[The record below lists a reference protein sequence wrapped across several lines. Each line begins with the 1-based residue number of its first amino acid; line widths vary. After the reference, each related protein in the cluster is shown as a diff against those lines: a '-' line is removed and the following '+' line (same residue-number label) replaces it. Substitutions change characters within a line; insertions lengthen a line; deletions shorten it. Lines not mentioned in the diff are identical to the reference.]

1 MHIISK
7 LYTMMAVTVIVLGSV
22 AVLADTA
29 VAEPGDGPVAEV
41 NGTEYDT
48 LQGALDA
55 AKDGETVR
63 ILRDVV
69 VNGTDSGS
77 GATIKTGVT
86 IDGLKADGDVCRIS
100 TTTAKK
106 TLDTLQDAEMG
117 HEVVLKNLEVVNSSG
132 VSGCRCLDTR
142 GLESGLVLDN
152 VFMTV
157 DNGSG
162 NTQPLNI
169 GGDTSEVLDVTITD
183 SRIVADGKSYAITTF
198 NTVNLSIDNSYL
210 EGWAVVY
217 MKGPTSSSGSK
228 DSTVDIRDSEIV
240 SCNNNSGKS
249 NSFGAIVLED
259 PRITVRLT
267 DITASISET
276 SGSEQRLFLASGDS
290 ETDESYSESSSFYI
304 GGEKTK
310 VTFSGENAYLCHVYD
325 SESVCQVSGGTFNI
339 DVSEYLEPGLEY
351 EIDED
356 GNFVIVTDQPTDEP
370 SYNPDVDDDLPPF
383 IPTQPTEDDS
393 VTIVACAAAA
403 VVASLMA
410 VFLILTNRKD

>member
-7 LYTMMAVTVIVLGSV
+7 LYTMMAVTVILLGSA
-22 AVLADTA
+22 AVLVDTA
-29 VAEPGDGPVAEV
+29 VAEPEDGPVAEL

-55 AKDGETVR
+55 AKDGDTVR
-63 ILRDVV
+63 ILRDIVV
-69 VNGTDSGS
+69 TGTDRGP

-86 IDGLKADGDVCRIS
+86 LDGLKADGDVCRIS

-106 TLDTLQDAEMG
+106 TLDTLQDAKMG
-117 HEVVLKNLEVVNSSG
+117 HEVVLKNLEIVNSSG

-152 VFMTV
+152 VYMTV

-169 GGDTSEVLDVTITD
+169 GGYTTEVLDVTITD

-217 MKGPTSSSGSK
+217 LKSPDNSHGSR

-240 SCNNNSGKS
+240 SYNKNEGETDD
-249 NSFGAIVLED
+249 FGAIVLED

-267 DITASISET
+267 DITATISET
-276 SGSEQRLFLASGDS
+276 TGKEQRLFLASEKDGKYS
-290 ETDESYSESSSFYI
+290 SESSSFYI

-310 VTFSGENAYLCHVYD
+310 VTFSGGKASLCDMYD

-339 DVSEYLEPGLEY
+339 DISEYLEPGLEY
-351 EIDED
+351 EIDDD
-356 GNFVIVTDQPTDEP
+356 GNFVIVTDQPADEP

-383 IPTQPTEDDS
+383 IPTQPAEDDS

-403 VVASLMA
+403 VVAALMA
-410 VFLILTNRKD
+410 VFLILTYRKD